1 MITAAVRPRGP
12 YSLRDTTRAGSD
24 ATRAVVDGVL
34 IAALASG
41 GVGRAWQQTDGT
53 VQLRAS
59 HEAGIDEL
67 RFVLALDDDHGEFLR
82 RFSRDPLIGEATRR
96 HQRSHDRPL
105 DRPGAPRLDQLSAD
119 RP

>member
-41 GVGRAWQQTDGT
+41 GVGRAWQQADGI
-53 VQLRAS
+53 VQLRLMGACGS
-59 HEAGIDEL
+59 CPVSTLTLKQGIE
-67 RFVLALDDDHGEFLR
+67 RRMMMAVPEVKGIYAL
-82 RFSRDPLIGEATRR
+82 
-96 HQRSHDRPL
+96 
-105 DRPGAPRLDQLSAD
+105 
-119 RP
+119 